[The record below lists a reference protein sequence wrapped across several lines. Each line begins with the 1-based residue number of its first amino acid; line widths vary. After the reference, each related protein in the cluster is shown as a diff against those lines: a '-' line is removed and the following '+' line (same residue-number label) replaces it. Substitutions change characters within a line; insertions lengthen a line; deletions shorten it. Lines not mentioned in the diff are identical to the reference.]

1 MAPNCKDPRFFHC
14 KDDEGLNFQQPRN
27 ISDYL
32 QVILIKVAAILF
44 FINILGGKM
53 GLTNKK
59 EEQLRKMPLIQ
70 NVIRRSKDGRY
81 LIHKIVITTIRPM
94 AYYKAIM
101 DNSVVV
107 EEEDASTLTDYFNTA
122 SNLEVKK
129 GSEI

>member
-1 MAPNCKDPRFFHC
+1 
-14 KDDEGLNFQQPRN
+14 
-27 ISDYL
+27 
-32 QVILIKVAAILF
+32 
-44 FINILGGKM
+44 M

-107 EEEDASTLTDYFNTA
+107 EEEDASTLSDYFNTA